1 MAGIWHDL
9 VRWPLTSATV
19 AVCFVLW
26 VWHWNSRS
34 DLARV
39 ASSYRRIVIEKQVW
53 RCITSTYSHG
63 SVLHLAFNMSMAW
76 SQGQQFESQIGTV
89 EFARVT
95 TLFIVVSSCLS
106 LGATWLL
113 VHRMNQ
119 PGAADKQSVGYSAV
133 LFAWYTAGSMQDPWT
148 TLYFLGIVPTPRIV
162 VPILALLF
170 TQLLIA
176 NASFV
181 GHLSGIVAGLLF
193 GLDLFSWFTT
203 YFFLCSLTW
212 IVIGMSWSVKT
223 TTNLPV
229 PFLVM
234 LDNTGHDVV
243 HGVVIRRTRTPGVD
257 RFDEVTIV

>member
-39 ASSYRRIVIEKQVW
+39 ASSYRRMLGFADGVIATDGAAESGIVIEKQVW

-119 PGAADKQSVGYSAV
+119 PGAADKQSVGYSAFV
-133 LFAWYTAGSMQDPWT
+133 LVLAGGSDPCR
-148 TLYFLGIVPTPRIV
+148 LSVPTG
-162 VPILALLF
+162 F
-170 TQLLIA
+170 
-176 NASFV
+176 
-181 GHLSGIVAGLLF
+181 
-193 GLDLFSWFTT
+193 FSPGT
-203 YFFLCSLTW
+203 LRDPC
-212 IVIGMSWSVKT
+212 
-223 TTNLPV
+223 
-229 PFLVM
+229 
-234 LDNTGHDVV
+234 
-243 HGVVIRRTRTPGVD
+243 RTPG
-257 RFDEVTIV
+257 RPCIS